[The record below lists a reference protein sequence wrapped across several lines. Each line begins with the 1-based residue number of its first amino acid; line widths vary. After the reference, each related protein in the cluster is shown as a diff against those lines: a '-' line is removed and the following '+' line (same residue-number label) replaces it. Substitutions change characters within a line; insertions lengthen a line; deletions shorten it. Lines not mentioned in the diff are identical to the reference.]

1 MSLKHDNEI
10 LGGIQFILDA
20 PPVSGASFSSPLWIS
35 GEDALDGD
43 PYRIY
48 TTAEDAD
55 ADGDLSAS
63 AKAAV
68 AVCFQQ
74 PVPPPRVIVA
84 AADGATTYVEALDAV
99 REDLY
104 VGWAAIDS
112 RTLTDINTFGAA
124 AAARQVGFVFQSG
137 EGDFL
142 TAEWPATVSSLET
155 LEYNAVVFHP
165 DDAAKLDIATIA
177 RNISPNADNFSRN
190 WTGRIAGVA
199 PYASGEV
206 STAEYALALTNNVNL
221 LAEFG
226 GRPNWLYPGK
236 MSNGRPASEIFSAQW
251 FQVRLFERLARLFDR
266 YDSLNL
272 KLPVSREGQ
281 EAVAEEVR
289 SQFDQGVSAGHFQ
302 DGQLLITLPEITETD
317 RDEQRIPIEVA
328 LTYETGAIKVLGSV
342 TLSRQPVI
350 EDEE

>member
-20 PPVSGASFSSPLWIS
+20 PPVAGASFSSPLWIS

-43 PYRIY
+43 DYRIY
-48 TTAEDAD
+48 TSSADAD
-55 ADGDLSAS
+55 ADVDLSAS
-63 AKAAV
+63 AKDAV
-68 AVCFQQ
+68 RVAFSQ
-74 PVPPPRVIVA
+74 PTPPPRVIVA
-84 AADGATTYVEALDAV
+84 AADGATTYLQALDAV

-112 RTLTDINTFGAA
+112 RTLSDISTFGQGAA
-124 AAARQVGFVFQSG
+124 TRKVGFVFQSG
-137 EGDFL
+137 DGDFL
-142 TAEWPATVSSLET
+142 TSDWPAAVSALES

-165 DDAAKLDIATIA
+165 EDGEKLDIATIA

-190 WTGRIAGVA
+190 WTGRIAAVD
-199 PYASGEV
+199 PYDSGEV
-206 STAEYALALTNNVNL
+206 TAAEYVLALANNVNL

-236 MSNGRPASEIFSAQW
+236 MSNGRPASEIFSSQW

-266 YDSLNL
+266 YDALNL

-289 SQFDQGVSAGHFQ
+289 GQFDQGVSAGHFAA
-302 DGQLLITLPEITETD
+302 GQLVITLPEITDTD

-328 LTYETGAIKVLGSV
+328 LTFETGAIKILGSV
-342 TLSRQPVI
+342 SLSRQPVI
-350 EDEE
+350 EEDE